1 MILRQA
7 IHRIINRVKSMKA
20 LIQKNQTIQKAIK
33 KILSFSSMFLLFF
46 VHPAQAAYQ
55 MNMHYGVTPMSHK
68 IFGLHMFAIWIC
80 VSIGVIVYGVMIYS
94 IIHYRKSKGAK
105 AAHFHHNTAL
115 EVFWTV
121 IPFVLLVILAI
132 PATQV
137 LSQMEDTKNAD
148 LTIKVTGYQWKWQY
162 EYLGQGIQYFS
173 NISTPIQQIYGD
185 QKKGEWYLLEVDKPL
200 VVPIHK
206 KIRFLVTSND
216 VIHAW
221 WVPDLGIKR
230 DAIPGFIHESWA
242 RIDKPGIYRGQ
253 CAELCGVNHG
263 FMPIVVRAVS
273 DEEYQQWKT
282 QEANNEAK
290 ALIQN
295 NGALV
300 APEAGISKATTSS
313 ENVTQTALPAPTV
326 KSMEVLMAEGEEQYG
341 KYCAVCH
348 KQDGTG
354 MPPVFPALKGSS
366 VATGQPITRH
376 IQLVL
381 TGVPGTAMQAFSNQL
396 SDNELAAIVTY
407 ERNAWGNNTG
417 DTIQAADVAAVR
429 QSIEH
434 PPVVIVQH
442 EKINEVKP

>member
-1 MILRQA
+1 MT
-7 IHRIINRVKSMKA
+7 V
-20 LIQKNQTIQKAIK
+20 LIQKALK
-33 KILSFSSMFLLFF
+33 KIISFGSMFLLFF
-46 VHPAQAAYQ
+46 VLPAQAALQ

-80 VSIGVIVYGVMIYS
+80 VGIGVIVYGVMIYS

-105 AAHFHHNTAL
+105 AAHFHHNAAL

-121 IPFVLLVILAI
+121 IPFVLLIILAI

-137 LSQMEDTKNAD
+137 LSEMEDTKNAD
-148 LTIKVTGYQWKWQY
+148 LTIKITGYQWKWQY
-162 EYLGQGIQYFS
+162 QYLGENIQYFS
-173 NISTPIQQIYGD
+173 NLSTPIQQIYD
-185 QKKGEWYLLEVDKPL
+185 QTKTKNEWYLLEVDKPL

-242 RIDKPGIYRGQ
+242 RIDKSGIYRGQ

-282 QEANNEAK
+282 QEAQREAN
-290 ALIQN
+290 ALAQN
-295 NGALV
+295 NGTLV
-300 APEAGISKATTSS
+300 ASVSETSDTTTTS
-313 ENVTQTALPAPTV
+313 ENLAPTTASAPTI
-326 KSMEVLMAEGEEQYG
+326 KSMEVLMTEGKEQYG

-396 SDNELAAIVTY
+396 SDDELAAIVTY
-407 ERNAWGNNTG
+407 ERNAWENNTG
-417 DTIQAADVAAVR
+417 DTVQAADVIAVR

-434 PPVVIVQH
+434 PPVVMVQH
-442 EKINEVKP
+442 EKNNEVKP

>member
-1 MILRQA
+1 MT
-7 IHRIINRVKSMKA
+7 V
-20 LIQKNQTIQKAIK
+20 LIQKALK
-33 KILSFSSMFLLFF
+33 KIISFGSMFLLFF
-46 VHPAQAAYQ
+46 VLPAQAALQ

-80 VSIGVIVYGVMIYS
+80 VGIGVIVYGVMIYS

-105 AAHFHHNTAL
+105 AAHFHHNAAL

-121 IPFVLLVILAI
+121 IPFVLLIILAI

-137 LSQMEDTKNAD
+137 LSEMEDTKNAD
-148 LTIKVTGYQWKWQY
+148 LTIKITGYQWKWQY
-162 EYLGQGIQYFS
+162 QYLGENIQYFS
-173 NISTPIQQIYGD
+173 NLSTPIQQIYD
-185 QKKGEWYLLEVDKPL
+185 QTKTKNEWYLLEVDKPL

-282 QEANNEAK
+282 QEAQREAN
-290 ALIQN
+290 ALAQN
-295 NGALV
+295 NGTLV
-300 APEAGISKATTSS
+300 ASVSETLDTTTTS
-313 ENVTQTALPAPTV
+313 ENLAPTTASAPTI
-326 KSMEVLMAEGEEQYG
+326 KSMEVLMTEGKEQYG

-396 SDNELAAIVTY
+396 SDDELAAIVTY
-407 ERNAWGNNTG
+407 ERNAWENNTG
-417 DTIQAADVAAVR
+417 DTVQAADVIAVR

-434 PPVVIVQH
+434 PPVVMVQH
-442 EKINEVKP
+442 EKNNEVKP

>member
-1 MILRQA
+1 
-7 IHRIINRVKSMKA
+7 
-20 LIQKNQTIQKAIK
+20 
-33 KILSFSSMFLLFF
+33 MFLLFF
-46 VHPAQAAYQ
+46 VLPAQAAFD
-55 MNMHYGVTPMSHK
+55 MNMPEGVTPMSHK
-68 IFGLHMFAIWIC
+68 IFGLHMFAVWIC
-80 VSIGVIVYGVMIYS
+80 VGIGVVVYGVMIYA
-94 IIHYRKSKGAK
+94 IIHHRKSKGAK
-105 AAHFHHNTAL
+105 AANFHDNLSL
-115 EVFWTV
+115 EIFWTI
-121 IPFVLLVILAI
+121 IPFILLIILAI
-132 PATQV
+132 PATHV

-162 EYLGQGIQYFS
+162 QYLGENIQFFS
-173 NISTPIQQIYGD
+173 NLSTPIQQIYD
-185 QKKGEWYLLEVDKPL
+185 QTQTKDAWYLLEVDKPL
-200 VVPIHK
+200 VVPVHK

-221 WVPDLGIKR
+221 WVPDLGVKR

-282 QEANNEAK
+282 QEVQREADMM
-290 ALIQN
+290 AQN
-295 NGALV
+295 NGTPMATV
-300 APEAGISKATTSS
+300 AETSNTVLKSAAAATTTAVTS
-313 ENVTQTALPAPTV
+313 EPTV
-326 KSMEVLMAEGEEQYG
+326 KSMEALMAEGKDQYG

-366 VATGQPITRH
+366 VAVGKPIARH

-381 TGVPGTAMQAFSNQL
+381 NGVPGTAMQAFANQL
-396 SDNELAAIVTY
+396 SDAELAAIVTY

-417 DTIQAADVAAVR
+417 DTVQATDVVAVR
-429 QSIEH
+429 QSIH
-434 PPVVIVQH
+434 DIPVVMTHQH